1 MVRLLLLTSTLT
13 TALFNPAFA
22 QDAQQNPLM
31 STLIMLVP
39 LALIFY
45 FFIIRP
51 QNKRVKEHRSLIDSI
66 KPGSEIMLSS
76 GIIGR
81 VKQMGDNYMEVEI
94 ANNVIIKVQRQSAAS
109 LLPNGTFKG
118 EL

>member
-1 MVRLLLLTSTLT
+1 MVRRLLLTLT
-13 TALFNPAFA
+13 LTFAFFSPVFA

-51 QNKRVKEHRSLIDSI
+51 QNKRVKEHRSLIDSV
-66 KPGSEIMLSS
+66 KPGSEVMLNS

-94 ANNVIIKVQRQSAAS
+94 ANNIAIKVQRQSVAA